1 MSNEDISKMSD
12 EDISKALEGCIDLSK
27 HKEVI
32 QKLVKEAPDFRK
44 KLGRYL
50 YLHNKEKEITQEDK
64 LEKLHLKEFLLKAVE
79 NFAPKEQVA

>member
-12 EDISKALEGCIDLSK
+12 EDISKALEGCIDLGK

-44 KLGRYL
+44 NLERYL
-50 YLHNKEKEITQEDK
+50 YLHNKSGEITKQEK
-64 LEKLHLKEFLLKAVE
+64 HEKLHLKEFLLKAVE